1 MAGGVTSALVLWVMS
16 GVVGHVEELVRLAAL
31 LVIAVLVV
39 SQETKLVH
47 LRFPANHRQ
56 VPQEVFANGPHRAA
70 VQFGFEL
77 GTGVRTYL
85 PSSAPYLLAAALLL
99 VPPTL
104 FLAVLGGASFGLGR
118 ATMAAFRSASP
129 DTDRWDE
136 RLTARLRYIQPGAAI
151 AGVGSL
157 VILVV

>member
-1 MAGGVTSALVLWVMS
+1 MAGGITSALVLWAIS
-16 GVVGHVEELVRLAAL
+16 GLLSYVEEVVRLAAL
-31 LVIAVLVV
+31 LVIALLVV

-56 VPQEVFANGPHRAA
+56 VPQEAFASGPYRAA
-70 VQFGFEL
+70 VRFGFEL

-85 PSSAPYLLAAALLL
+85 PSSVPYLLAAALLL
-99 VPPTL
+99 VPPAL
-104 FLAVLGGASFGLGR
+104 ILAVLAGASFGLGR
-118 ATMAAFRSASP
+118 AAMAAFRLASP

-136 RLTARLRYIQPGAAI
+136 RLTARLRYIPPGAALT
-151 AGVGSL
+151 GVGSL